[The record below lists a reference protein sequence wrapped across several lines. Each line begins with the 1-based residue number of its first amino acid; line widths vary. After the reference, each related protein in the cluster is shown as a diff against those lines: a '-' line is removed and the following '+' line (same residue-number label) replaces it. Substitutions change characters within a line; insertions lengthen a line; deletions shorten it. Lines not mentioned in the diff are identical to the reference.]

1 MTDKTERTTDV
12 KPETTDKQAAKRRTA
27 RPPVFIL
34 QITGGDT
41 DSDGDVD
48 LRAKIF
54 VAERT
59 ILDIHREVDAVQAT
73 RIVMSLAQL
82 ARRQLGRLIPGL

>member
-1 MTDKTERTTDV
+1 MTDKTENTETV
-12 KPETTDKQAAKRRTA
+12 KTETTEKAAAKRRTA

-41 DSDGDVD
+41 DNDGDVD
-48 LRAKIF
+48 LRAKVI

-73 RIVMSLAQL
+73 RIVMGLASLA
-82 ARRQLGRLIPGL
+82 RKQLGRLIPGI